1 MSFLRALYELPH
13 KVRSFI
19 TPNKKKRSREE
30 ATENIQVESLPNSK
44 RHATT
49 RFVVEA
55 SPKQGLFTLQSHALL
70 DTNVNHKSASIT
82 PVAIPKTSFTWGE
95 FAPHST
101 RRHNKN
107 NNKRGG
113 TMQEKSLLAPAQVQE
128 DAKGLEIYK
137 AGVEAHRI
145 LEAQRYRASELP
157 PRAFPKAQNDPVAAS
172 AVASKDGLKTQQ
184 AAAAAKKTQQ
194 VDKFQEILSQYTSEI
209 RSTFNA
215 KGVSTSRESLQHDF
229 TDGDTAGGGAREAK
243 LASEKYSQRLEALKS
258 RMEIAKKAAEESKI
272 SLQREKKTELELK
285 EVSSGLVYLCF
296 FNHDVYNWLTE
307 SSYLVNIFAVG
318 G

>member
-13 KVRSFI
+13 KVRSFLS
-19 TPNKKKRSREE
+19 PNNKKRSREE
-30 ATENIQVESLPNSK
+30 ATENIEVESFPNSK

-49 RFVVEA
+49 RFVEEP
-55 SPKQGLFTLQSHALL
+55 PKQGLFTLQSHALL
-70 DTNVNHKSASIT
+70 ATNVNHNTTSIT
-82 PVAIPKTSFTWGE
+82 PVAIPKTSFTWGH

-101 RRHNKN
+101 YRHNNN
-107 NNKRGG
+107 NNKRRGA
-113 TMQEKSLLAPAQVQE
+113 MQKKSLLAPMQVEE

-145 LEAQRYRASELP
+145 LEAQRHRAFELP
-157 PRAFPKAQNDPVAAS
+157 PRAFPNDPAA
-172 AVASKDGLKTQQ
+172 ATAGAINDGFKSQQ
-184 AAAAAKKTQQ
+184 AAAAKKSQQ
-194 VDKFQEILSQYTSEI
+194 VDKFQEILSQYTSEL

-215 KGVSTSRESLQHDF
+215 KGVPSSLENLQHDF
-229 TDGDTAGGGAREAK
+229 RDADTDGGGVREAK

-285 EVSSGLVYLCF
+285 EVSKKKKSVGAF
-296 FNHDVYNWLTE
+296 
-307 SSYLVNIFAVG
+307 SY
-318 G
+318 